1 MKEPKASIA
10 DELVNKVKYLHK
22 ALDQANTIIATLEK
36 ENKRLKDVLTNLASL
51 NNKDLDI
58 VIEVSDDR
66 FCTV

>member
-1 MKEPKASIA
+1 MKEPKPSIT

-22 ALDQANTIIATLEK
+22 ALDQANTIIATLEQ

-58 VIEVSDDR
+58 TIEVTDDR